1 MELRVNNR
9 NVLTRPALASLAM
22 HFWIIILW
30 NCNSTS
36 ETLSWNQTS
45 LVRVSWSEVLM
56 ATVISLDFHL
66 PLKSAAAPLPSC
78 FSNTRSLC
86 SIVAILGSPAP
97 HLQWKLKGDKSSM
110 VWLTRLLNLCR
121 AGLNFTFQVL
131 RIPHFANVW
140 DFKYMTPYSTI
151 ALLDSCTGLFHSTLQ
166 WVYLILSWAL
176 TDYK

>member
-1 MELRVNNR
+1 MEPRVNNR
-9 NVLTRPALASLAM
+9 DVLTRPTLASLAL

-56 ATVISLDFHL
+56 AMVISLDFHL
-66 PLKSAAAPLPSC
+66 PLKSAAAPLLSC

-97 HLQWKLKGDKSSM
+97 HLQWKLKGGKVKQS
-110 VWLTRLLNLCR
+110 VKGVAFTRCR
-121 AGLNFTFQVL
+121 TGLNFTSQ
-131 RIPHFANVW
+131 I
-140 DFKYMTPYSTI
+140 
-151 ALLDSCTGLFHSTLQ
+151 LLF
-166 WVYLILSWAL
+166 LILQMYGISKICSIINNSS
-176 TDYK
+176 TG